1 MADAPLTQVADF
13 LHRIA
18 APLAV
23 MTDAELLAR
32 FAARRDED
40 AFAHLLRRH
49 GPMVLAV
56 CRRALGPTP
65 DADDAFQATFVALA
79 RRAGRVSDNVPGWLF
94 RVAVRSSRRALQ
106 RTDRAV
112 AAADRADPSDD
123 LARLEWGEVRRLL
136 DDELNRLPD
145 RWRSPL
151 VLCYLDG
158 LTRDEAAR
166 RLGWSLRTLHRRLDE
181 GRQRLRA
188 RLTRRGLGPAVL
200 ATVVFGATELRAD
213 VPAPLLRTTAGLICR
228 GATVPAAVR
237 ALVPSLTPTGGL
249 AMKALLSAVLVV
261 GVLVLTMGERQPTR
275 ADPPPRLM
283 APDVVAL
290 APTVKDKPPKDPLVE
305 KVQRAQEDG
314 IKYLR
319 GQLKDQG
326 AGRWSWDDEGLA
338 QLQKGGPSALSTLA
352 LLECGLKAD
361 DVAVARG
368 LDFLRTVEPANTYV
382 VGLQT
387 QVFCKA
393 NQKDDADRIKRNVA
407 WLEKAAVWDGAN
419 LQGWSYGA
427 KVAGGRADN
436 SNTRYAVA
444 GLYAADK
451 AGFKVAKEGFW
462 TAVRDLYVR
471 TQHAD
476 GGWGYIAGPSRPTH
490 TMTGSG
496 LLCLTLATERIGKDD
511 KATEAAQNGAYA
523 WIANNFTLRSPPH
536 TLYNFDVIAALGRAS
551 GKSDFGTADKK
562 LEWYR
567 LGAEWLLKEQKADGS
582 WRLDD
587 ALDKYPVVSTAFAL
601 RFLASRP
608 E

>member
-1 MADAPLTQVADF
+1 MADAPIAQVTEF

-18 APLAV
+18 APLAT

-32 FAARRDED
+32 FAAQRDEE

-49 GPMVLAV
+49 GPMVLGV

-79 RRAGRVSDNVPGWLF
+79 RDAGRVSDNLSGWLF
-94 RVAVRSSRRALQ
+94 RVAVRSSRRAL
-106 RTDRAV
+106 RRSDRAV
-112 AAADRADPSDD
+112 ASADRVDPADD
-123 LARLEWGEVRRLL
+123 LSRVEWREVRRLL

-181 GRQRLRA
+181 GRQRLKA

-200 ATVVFGATELRAD
+200 ATAVLAGNDLRAD
-213 VPAPLLRTTAGLICR
+213 VPAPLLRTTAELVGR
-228 GATVPAAVR
+228 GATVPTAIRV
-237 ALVPSLTPTGGL
+237 LIPNLTPIGGL
-249 AMKALLSAVLVV
+249 AMKALLSAVLLV
-261 GVLVLTMGERQPTR
+261 GVLVMTMGERQPTR
-275 ADPPPRLM
+275 ADPQPRPVP
-283 APDVVAL
+283 PDVLAL
-290 APTVKDKPPKDPLVE
+290 APVVKDKPPKDPLAE

-314 IKYLR
+314 IKYLKD
-319 GQLKDQG
+319 QLKDQG
-326 AGRWSWDDEGLA
+326 GGRWSWEDAVLA
-338 QLQKGGPSALSTLA
+338 QLQKGGPSALATLA

-407 WLEKAAVWDGAN
+407 WLEKAAAWNGAN
-419 LQGWSYGA
+419 LLGWSYTGD
-427 KVAGGRADN
+427 AGGRADN
-436 SNTRYAVA
+436 SNTRYAIA
-444 GLYAADK
+444 GLYAADR
-451 AGFKVAKEGFW
+451 AGFKVKRDAFW
-462 TAVRDLYVR
+462 PAVRDLYVR

-476 GGWGYIAGPSRPTH
+476 GGWGYIAGPSKPTH

-496 LLCLTLATERIGKDD
+496 LLCLTLAAERIDKDD
-511 KATEAAQNGAYA
+511 KATEAARNGGYG
-523 WIANNFTLRSPPH
+523 WMANNFRLQSAPH
-536 TLYNFDVIAALGRAS
+536 TFYNFDVVAALGRAS
-551 GKSDFGTADKK
+551 EKKDFGTAGNKV
-562 LEWYR
+562 EWYR
-567 LGAEWLLKEQKADGS
+567 LGAEWLLKEQKANGS
-582 WRLDD
+582 WLLND